1 MGRWFTS
8 KALLRPGTL
17 SDIQGHSHA
26 VLDPD
31 AFQERAAIMEFDGGM
46 ARKEAET
53 VAAQEQ
59 DRASVA
65 RFAGRLTYA
74 EIMGLY

>member
-8 KALLRPGTL
+8 KALPGSGGL
-17 SDIQGHSHA
+17 SEIQDQSH
-26 VLDPD
+26 VVPDPD
-31 AFQERAAIMEFDGGM
+31 AFEERAAIMEFDGGM